1 MISIYEPEI
10 SNYSNSAIQAIKSGW
25 ISNHGEFIEKS
36 TNKLKEILNAKHVI
50 LMANGTCATHCLFLS
65 IKYKYPNINKIY
77 IPNNCYVA
85 AWNCCFMEYDKN
97 QIEVMKMDV
106 NTWNIC
112 VDEEYIKSLD
122 TNSAV
127 LIVHNLGNII
137 NVPRLKRLRPD
148 LIFVEDNCEGFTGKY
163 EDIYSGTSE
172 SSLCSSVSFYG
183 NKIITTGEGGAF
195 FTSDD
200 EVYNYIK
207 KVFSQGMSSI
217 RYLHDT
223 HAFNYRMTNIQAAFL
238 YEQLNDFDKI
248 ITNKKRLFEIYKK
261 FFSPMIKNQKIKF
274 FEIENHTEQ
283 TNWIFSIRILNN
295 NLLIEDLNKFFN
307 KNNVEIRP
315 FFYPINCHKH
325 LNDIEYNDDVSKQ
338 LSKEIIMLPSSP
350 KITREEQMI
359 VVESVFKLL
368 FYYDNIEIIKINKE
382 NLELLNDF
390 IPTIN
395 SSYFRYYNNRNINSV
410 ETQIITVLLKNRN
423 NYIGYG
429 HIDHENNYWIGIYL
443 HNEYRKKGLGKLLLS
458 YLIFISIYKN
468 IENLFLSVDK
478 SNNIAFSLYS
488 KFGFKIFKD
497 NQSNFTMIL

>member
-1 MISIYEPEI
+1 
-10 SNYSNSAIQAIKSGW
+10 
-25 ISNHGEFIEKS
+25 
-36 TNKLKEILNAKHVI
+36 
-50 LMANGTCATHCLFLS
+50 
-65 IKYKYPNINKIY
+65 
-77 IPNNCYVA
+77 
-85 AWNCCFMEYDKN
+85 MEYDKN

-307 KNNVEIRP
+307 KNNV
-315 FFYPINCHKH
+315 
-325 LNDIEYNDDVSKQ
+325 
-338 LSKEIIMLPSSP
+338 
-350 KITREEQMI
+350 
-359 VVESVFKLL
+359 
-368 FYYDNIEIIKINKE
+368 
-382 NLELLNDF
+382 
-390 IPTIN
+390 
-395 SSYFRYYNNRNINSV
+395 
-410 ETQIITVLLKNRN
+410 
-423 NYIGYG
+423 
-429 HIDHENNYWIGIYL
+429 
-443 HNEYRKKGLGKLLLS
+443 
-458 YLIFISIYKN
+458 
-468 IENLFLSVDK
+468 
-478 SNNIAFSLYS
+478 
-488 KFGFKIFKD
+488 
-497 NQSNFTMIL
+497 